1 MFASVLAAARAGSP
15 WAFERLYADLAGQVT
30 GYLRMQGAVEPDDL
44 ASEVFIGVFSG
55 LPRFEGDEAGFRSWV
70 FTIAHRRLLDERR
83 RLAKT
88 PHLTSDDV
96 LESMPGDDV
105 ESDVLAGLE
114 EGWVR
119 QVCAELPSD
128 QRAVVLLRVLGDLST
143 EQVAEIMGKSTGAV
157 KQLQRRAIT
166 SLRVRLTSQSV
177 PPASGSEIT
186 GAR

>member
-1 MFASVLAAARAGSP
+1 M
-15 WAFERLYADLAGQVT
+15 YADLAGQVT